1 MTNIKIIF
9 LLFITYSFLG
19 WLMEMIVTL
28 IEDKE
33 LVNRGFLIGPYCPI
47 YGSCSIAM
55 ILLLSKVSDPI
66 LLFVLSLL
74 ICSIGEYITSYL
86 MEKIFKARWWDYSN
100 RKFNLNGRICL
111 KNCIAFG
118 VLGFLMVKYIN
129 VIVTNRYLELGT
141 TTLNILFFTIATIFI
156 ADLIISFNVICKIK
170 DMSIKYVNL
179 DNTKEITEKV
189 RNILSNNLLP
199 RRLLNAYPNVRF
211 LIKEQITNFKNVRK
225 TK

>member
-1 MTNIKIIF
+1 
-9 LLFITYSFLG
+9 
-19 WLMEMIVTL
+19 
-28 IEDKE
+28 
-33 LVNRGFLIGPYCPI
+33 
-47 YGSCSIAM
+47 
-55 ILLLSKVSDPI
+55 
-66 LLFVLSLL
+66 
-74 ICSIGEYITSYL
+74 
-86 MEKIFKARWWDYSN
+86 
-100 RKFNLNGRICL
+100 
-111 KNCIAFG
+111 
-118 VLGFLMVKYIN
+118 MVKYIN

-211 LIKEQITNFKNVRK
+211 LIKEKITNLKNVRK
-225 TK
+225 KK